1 MHVRLRPEHRA
12 LVSSLLARTPEFRP
26 DEVDVALEL
35 VDDAL
40 AGGTDYRFVVDEGP
54 EGALLGYAC
63 FGATPMT
70 EGTFDLYWI
79 VVEPGLKRA
88 GVGRRLLERVEAELR
103 GDRARLLR
111 VETEGGD
118 AYAAT
123 RSFYQRVGYEVL
135 ATIRDFYAVGR
146 DLVIFGRYL

>member
-1 MHVRLRPEHRA
+1 MHVPLRPAHRA
-12 LVSSLLARTPEFRP
+12 LVSRLLERTPEFRP

-40 AGGTDYRFVVDEGP
+40 AGGTDYRFVVDEGA

-79 VVEPGLKRA
+79 VVEPASKRG

-103 GDRARLLR
+103 RDGARLLR
-111 VETEGGD
+111 VETEGGE

-123 RSFYQRVGYEVL
+123 RGFYQRVGYEVL

>member
-1 MHVRLRPEHRA
+1 MHVPLSPEHRP
-12 LVSSLLARTPEFRP
+12 LILDLLRRTPEFLP
-26 DEVDVALEL
+26 EEVDVAVEL

-40 AGGTDYRFVVDEGP
+40 GGGADYRLVVEEDER
-54 EGALLGYAC
+54 GALLGYAC

-79 VVEPGLKRA
+79 VVDPAAKRS
-88 GVGRRLLERVEAELR
+88 GVGRRLMARVELELR
-103 GDRARLLR
+103 ESGARLLR

-123 RSFYQRVGYEVL
+123 RNFSARVGYEAL

-146 DLVIFGRYL
+146 DLVVFGRYF

>member
-1 MHVRLRPEHRA
+1 VHVSLRPEHRA
-12 LVSSLLARTPEFRP
+12 LVLDLLRRTAEFRR
-26 DEVDVALEL
+26 DEVDVAVEL

-40 AGGTDYRFVVDEGP
+40 RGGTDYRFVVDEG
-54 EGALLGYAC
+54 EGGTLLGYAC

-79 VVEPGLKRA
+79 VVEPASKRA

-103 GDRARLLR
+103 GEGARLLR

-123 RSFYQRVGYEVL
+123 RGFYQRVGYEVL
-135 ATIRDFYAVGR
+135 ATIRDFYALGR
-146 DLVIFGRYL
+146 DLVVFGRYL

>member
-1 MHVRLRPEHRA
+1 MLVPLRQEHRA
-12 LVSSLLARTPEFRP
+12 LVSSLLERTPEFLP

-40 AGGTDYRFVVDEGP
+40 GGGTDYRFVVDEGASV
-54 EGALLGYAC
+54 ALRGYAC

-70 EGTFDLYWI
+70 DGTFDLYWI
-79 VVEPGLKRA
+79 VVDPGLKRA
-88 GVGRRLLERVEAELR
+88 GVGRGLLERVEADLR
-103 GDRARLLR
+103 REGARLLR

-123 RSFYQRVGYEVL
+123 RGFYQRVGYEVL

>member
-1 MHVRLRPEHRA
+1 VHVPLRAEHRA
-12 LVSSLLARTPEFRP
+12 PVLDLLRRTAEFRP

-40 AGGTDYRFVVDEGP
+40 GGGADYRFVVDEG
-54 EGALLGYAC
+54 EGGALLGYAC

-79 VVEPGLKRA
+79 VVEPGSKRA
-88 GVGRRLLERVEAELR
+88 GIGRRLLERVEADLR
-103 GDRARLLR
+103 LAGARLLR

-123 RSFYQRVGYEVL
+123 RGFYERVGYEVL
-135 ATIRDFYAVGR
+135 ATIRDFYAIGR
-146 DLVIFGRYL
+146 DLVVFGRYL

>member
-1 MHVRLRPEHRA
+1 MHVALRPEHRT
-12 LVSSLLARTPEFRP
+12 LVLDLLRRTAEFLP
-26 DEVDVALEL
+26 HEVDVAVEL

-40 AGGTDYRFVVDEGP
+40 GGGTDYRFVVDEG
-54 EGALLGYAC
+54 EGGALLGYAC

-79 VVEPGLKRA
+79 VVEPFAKRA

-103 GDRARLLR
+103 REGARLLR

-123 RSFYQRVGYEVL
+123 RAFYQRVGYEVL
-135 ATIRDFYAVGR
+135 ATIRDFYALGR
-146 DLVIFGRYL
+146 DLVVFGRYL

>member
-1 MHVRLRPEHRA
+1 MHVTLRPAHRA
-12 LVSSLLARTPEFRP
+12 PVIDLLGRTPEFRP
-26 DEVDVALEL
+26 DEVSVALEL

-40 AGGTDYRFVVDEGP
+40 AGGAGYRFVVDEDLG
-54 EGALLGYAC
+54 GSLLGYVC

-79 VVEPGLKRA
+79 VVEPRSKRS
-88 GVGRRLLERVEAELR
+88 GVGKGLLEHVEAKLR
-103 GDRARLLR
+103 REGARLLR

-123 RSFYQRVGYEVL
+123 RGFYLHVGYEVL

-146 DLVIFGRYL
+146 DLVVFGRYL

>member
-1 MHVRLRPEHRA
+1 MHVPLRHEHRA
-12 LVSSLLARTPEFRP
+12 LVSSLLERTPEFLP
-26 DEVDVALEL
+26 YEVDVALEL

-40 AGGTDYRFVVDEGP
+40 AGGTDYRFVLDEGA
-54 EGALLGYAC
+54 EGTLLGYAC

-70 EGTFDLYWI
+70 DGTFDLYWI

-88 GVGRRLLERVEAELR
+88 GVGRRLLERVEADVR
-103 GDRARLLR
+103 QDGARLLR

-123 RSFYQRVGYEVL
+123 RGFYQRVGYEVL